1 MKIICNS
8 NCVYSA
14 EGRCTKQ
21 DFPDDMVT
29 MQLSSSYNDYKVI
42 CKDYL
47 APDPKMEVK

>member
-21 DFPDDMVT
+21 DYVVMWGK
-29 MQLSSSYNDYKVI
+29 SSYTKYRVI

-47 APDPKMEVK
+47 APDPKMEEK